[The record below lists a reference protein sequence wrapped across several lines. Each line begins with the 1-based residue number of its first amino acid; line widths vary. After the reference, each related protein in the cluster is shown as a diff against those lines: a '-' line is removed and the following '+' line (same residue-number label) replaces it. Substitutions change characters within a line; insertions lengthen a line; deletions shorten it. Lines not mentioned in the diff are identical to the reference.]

1 MLFIGGRDINGEG
14 TDLYLPTLMT
24 LAAGSGCLIEVIP
37 GGSWMLH
44 VAAFPLTRS
53 ALICCSTCGGR
64 LGLRMLVFLPVDCSN
79 VGCMGC
85 LVELV
90 WLVTMLRVICF
101 GWFSEVVAV
110 P

>member
-14 TDLYLPTLMT
+14 TDLYLPTLIT

-44 VAAFPLTRS
+44 VVAFPLTRS
-53 ALICCSTCGGR
+53 ALICCSKCGGR
-64 LGLRMLVFLPVDCSN
+64 LGLRMLVFLPVDSSN

-90 WLVTMLRVICF
+90 LLVTMLRVICLC
-101 GWFSEVVAV
+101 WL
-110 P
+110 

>member
-1 MLFIGGRDINGEG
+1 
-14 TDLYLPTLMT
+14 
-24 LAAGSGCLIEVIP
+24 
-37 GGSWMLH
+37 MLH
-44 VAAFPLTRS
+44 VVAFPLTRS

-90 WLVTMLRVICF
+90 
-101 GWFSEVVAV
+101 
-110 P
+110 